1 LTNNQSP
8 RNTGL
13 DSILQA
19 PFLFANRYQPER
31 LIGRGGMANV
41 YLGTDTRLQR
51 RVAIKAL
58 RPEVAIDTES
68 RKRFQREAHSVSA
81 MGHPNIVRVYD
92 AGEEFIPLASN
103 DVPIPYIVME
113 YIDGKILRR
122 LMDGGAFE
130 PKVAVH
136 IALGILDA
144 LDESHRS
151 GIIHRDIKPGN
162 VMITQSGLVKVCDF
176 GIAQAIEDPTNDPSA
191 IVGTAQYFSPEQAKG
206 EIIDGRSDLYS
217 TAVVLFEMVTGTPL
231 FTGDTSVSIA
241 FQHVTQ
247 TAPRAR
253 SRRPELSPEID
264 MVIAKGLEK
273 DRDARFRTAAEFAAA
288 LRAVPRLIGG
298 GRADLAAAPPATPP
312 QPVTPAPTVKA
323 APNSNN
329 VRNVELPVA
338 TNNPSDGTAMDLN
351 DLRPILDSDTPPKG
365 AVVRWIL
372 IGAAGLLVVASV
384 VVGMMYWVLT
394 LNSGQAV
401 NSLAITMPD
410 VRESS
415 FETAE
420 SKLTELGLTVIR
432 RVEPSDTVPEGSV
445 ISTSPEAG
453 VNLAEGEIVTVIE
466 SSGKPVSAVPSI
478 NLMAMAKAKS
488 TLENAGFVVGDVTKK
503 YSPTAADGAVIGSDP
518 EEGTKLPAGSVVNI
532 VVSNGLIKVPDVVGM
547 TIGKA
552 TRLLQGPNLQLDVT
566 VVPDNSCSGQEIGS
580 QSIKGEAPQQS
591 KITIVYCAAE

>member
-1 LTNNQSP
+1 
-8 RNTGL
+8 
-13 DSILQA
+13 
-19 PFLFANRYQPER
+19 
-31 LIGRGGMANV
+31 MANV

-51 RVAIKAL
+51 RIAIKAL
-58 RPEVAIDTES
+58 RPEVAIDSES

-92 AGEEFIPLASN
+92 AGEEFIPEAST
-103 DVPIPYIVME
+103 DIPIPYIVME

-122 LMDGGAFE
+122 LMDAGAFE

-162 VMITQSGLVKVCDF
+162 VMITQTGVVKVCDF

-217 TAVVLFEMVTGTPL
+217 TAVVLFEMVTGSPL

-253 SRRPELSPEID
+253 SRRPELSPELD

-273 DRDARFRTAAEFAAA
+273 DRNNRFRTAGEFATA
-288 LRAVPRLIGG
+288 LRSVTNLVGG
-298 GRADLAAAPPATPP
+298 GRADLAATPPVAPPL
-312 QPVTPAPTVKA
+312 PVDQPTVPA
-323 APNSNN
+323 SAPMEPP
-329 VRNVELPVA
+329 RIAVESPVA
-338 TNNPSDGTAMDLN
+338 NPIDPNGTNMDIK
-351 DLRPILDSDTPPKG
+351 DLRPLLESDTPPKG
-365 AVVRWIL
+365 NTVRL
-372 IGAAGLLVVASV
+372 VLLAAAGLLVVASV

-394 LNSGQAV
+394 LNSGQAIG
-401 NSLAITMPD
+401 NLAVTMPD
-410 VRESS
+410 VTKVSYD
-415 FETAE
+415 TAE
-420 SKLTELGLTVIR
+420 AKLQKLGLTVIH
-432 RVEPSDTVPEGSV
+432 RVEASDTVSEGTV

-466 SSGKPVSAVPSI
+466 STGKPLSAVPSV
-478 NLMAMAKAKS
+478 NLLALAKAKA
-488 TLENAGFVVGDVTKK
+488 TLTDAGFTVGDVTKGF
-503 YSPTAADGAVIGSDP
+503 SATAKERDVIGSDP
-518 EEGTKLPAGSVVNI
+518 EQGTKLAAGSVVNI
-532 VVSNGLIKVPDVVGM
+532 VVSNGKIKIPDVVGM
-547 TIGKA
+547 TVGKA
-552 TRLLQGPNLQLDVT
+552 TTLLQGQSLQLDVT
-566 VVPDNSCSGQEIGS
+566 VVPDNSCSGQKIGS
-580 QSIKGEAPQQS
+580 QSLKGEAPQQS
-591 KITIVYCAAE
+591 KITIVYCAAN

>member
-1 LTNNQSP
+1 
-8 RNTGL
+8 
-13 DSILQA
+13 
-19 PFLFANRYQPER
+19 
-31 LIGRGGMANV
+31 MANV

-58 RPEVAIDTES
+58 RPEIAIDSES
-68 RKRFQREAHSVSA
+68 RTRFQREAHSVSS

-92 AGEEFIPLASN
+92 AGEEYIPFASD

-122 LMDGGAFE
+122 LMDAGAFE

-162 VMITQSGLVKVCDF
+162 VMITQTGLVKVCDF

-253 SRRPELSPEID
+253 SRRPELSPELDI
-264 MVIAKGLEK
+264 VIAKGLEK
-273 DRDARFRTAAEFAAA
+273 DRDARYRTAAEFASA
-288 LRAVPRLIGG
+288 LRAVTSLIGG
-298 GRADLAAAPPATPP
+298 GRADLAAAPPVDPP
-312 QPVTPAPTVKA
+312 QPVVQSTAAA
-323 APNSNN
+323 APP
-329 VRNVELPVA
+329 VIGVGAVESPVS
-338 TNNPSDGTAMDLN
+338 THHDLDGTDMDLN

-365 AVVRWIL
+365 TVVRWIL
-372 IGAAGLLVVASV
+372 LGAAGLLVVASV

-401 NSLAITMPD
+401 GSLAITMPD
-410 VRESS
+410 VRQSS
-415 FETAE
+415 FESAE
-420 SKLTELGLTVIR
+420 AELIELGLAVIR

-478 NLMAMAKAKS
+478 NLMAMAKAKAA
-488 TLENAGFVVGDVTKK
+488 LEAAGFVVGDVTEK
-503 YSPTAADGAVIGSDP
+503 YSPTADKGAVIGSDP
-518 EEGTKLPAGSVVNI
+518 EEGSKLSAGSVVNI
-532 VVSNGLIKVPDVVGM
+532 VVSNGLVKVPDVVGM

-552 TRLLQGPNLQLDVT
+552 TRLLQGPTLQLDVT
-566 VVPDNSCSGQEIGS
+566 VVPDNSCGGQEIGS

-591 KITIVYCAAE
+591 KITIVYCAAK

>member
-1 LTNNQSP
+1 
-8 RNTGL
+8 
-13 DSILQA
+13 
-19 PFLFANRYQPER
+19 
-31 LIGRGGMANV
+31 
-41 YLGTDTRLQR
+41 
-51 RVAIKAL
+51 
-58 RPEVAIDTES
+58 
-68 RKRFQREAHSVSA
+68 
-81 MGHPNIVRVYD
+81 
-92 AGEEFIPLASN
+92 
-103 DVPIPYIVME
+103 
-113 YIDGKILRR
+113 
-122 LMDGGAFE
+122 
-130 PKVAVH
+130 
-136 IALGILDA
+136 
-144 LDESHRS
+144 
-151 GIIHRDIKPGN
+151 
-162 VMITQSGLVKVCDF
+162 
-176 GIAQAIEDPTNDPSA
+176 
-191 IVGTAQYFSPEQAKG
+191 
-206 EIIDGRSDLYS
+206 
-217 TAVVLFEMVTGTPL
+217 
-231 FTGDTSVSIA
+231 
-241 FQHVTQ
+241 
-247 TAPRAR
+247 
-253 SRRPELSPEID
+253 
-264 MVIAKGLEK
+264 
-273 DRDARFRTAAEFAAA
+273 
-288 LRAVPRLIGG
+288 
-298 GRADLAAAPPATPP
+298 
-312 QPVTPAPTVKA
+312 
-323 APNSNN
+323 
-329 VRNVELPVA
+329 
-338 TNNPSDGTAMDLN
+338 MDLN